1 MMKITMPMMEIT
13 MLMMKANDDY
23 DDYDENNY
31 ANDDY
36 DKDEDEKDYEKKS
49 NILGDDGRGSVEE
62 ETICGSQSAM
72 D

>member
-1 MMKITMPMMEIT
+1 
-13 MLMMKANDDY
+13 MKANEDY

-31 ANDDY
+31 VNDDYDDY
-36 DKDEDEKDYEKKS
+36 DKDEDDIKDDDKKS
-49 NILGDDGRGSVEE
+49 NILGDDGWGPVEE